1 MRKGIDT
8 MLYYVEKAY
17 KEDRTYQNGID
28 VINNNLKEIER
39 LSKKDETAY
48 IEKIKA
54 ELKRLK
60 VVVNENNSLQQKMDF
75 EEPFEDGYLY

>member
-1 MRKGIDT
+1 

-54 ELKRLK
+54 E
-60 VVVNENNSLQQKMDF
+60 
-75 EEPFEDGYLY
+75 

>member
-54 ELKRLK
+54 E
-60 VVVNENNSLQQKMDF
+60 
-75 EEPFEDGYLY
+75 